1 MVYDESSV
9 PKGID
14 VEEVEIDKEKT
25 RNMWDFL
32 SYLLGSSNNTSA
44 GDTNPEATGPS
55 ATNHEIQ
62 NATGTVTISEDE
74 PRSPE
79 RQATFV
85 QDIMKII
92 SDDFNL
98 KSEAVEQVSEAVVF
112 PEEPTEKTPAKYARV
127 GQPLARQKS
136 LVDNVLEAASIVQ
149 DIIAEDFGSAEPV
162 LEEPSAS
169 DTVEQV
175 SEAVVLHQEQGEI
188 TATPYSRVKQPLA
201 RQKSI
206 VDNMLEAESIVQDII
221 AEDFGPAEPVP
232 EEQSDEIYVAESLKP
247 FLPVQDPEEADVHQE
262 SFLNNIMDV
271 AGIGQA
277 ADIDE
282 PSSAVAEVQPVTR
295 ESNVF
300 TTQHRTTN
308 ANEERSMEEKMT
320 SMIMDDQF
328 STGDASPDSSH
339 ANSSGKLEMLQE
351 AEDETKC
358 ANCIVCGRR
367 GLSVHFSRRRAVTC
381 DAHFPN

>member
-25 RNMWDFL
+25 RKMWDFL

-85 QDIMKII
+85 QDIMNII
-92 SDDFNL
+92 SDDFDF

-127 GQPLARQKS
+127 
-136 LVDNVLEAASIVQ
+136 
-149 DIIAEDFGSAEPV
+149 
-162 LEEPSAS
+162 
-169 DTVEQV
+169 
-175 SEAVVLHQEQGEI
+175 
-188 TATPYSRVKQPLA
+188 KQPLA

-206 VDNMLEAESIVQDII
+206 VDNMLEAASIVQDII

-247 FLPVQDPEEADVHQE
+247 LLPVQDPEEADVHQE

-300 TTQHRTTN
+300 TTEHRTTN